1 VRVTL
6 TKQQALVAKA
16 AGKFS
21 EGRPYMEC
29 VRIGKGKVV
38 AADGFMLAQSPVDYD
53 GEPVFVPSHMIPSGP
68 CDVDMDG
75 ESVRVITAEGTQETA
90 HFAYEYPDTEKV
102 WRIETKRKPKA
113 CVALNTALLRKM
125 LACIEGKDGGKD
137 PNGMVRLYVRRP
149 EDAVEWRVLQPDGAV
164 MVEGLIEP
172 MFTWWGEEK
181 ER

>member
-53 GEPVFVPSHMIPSGP
+53 GEPVFVPSRIIPSGP
-68 CDVDMDG
+68 CDVEMDG
-75 ESVRVITAEGTQETA
+75 KTVRVITAETTREAPHAT
-90 HFAYEYPDTEKV
+90 YDYPDTEKV
-102 WRIETKRKPKA
+102 WRMETKRKPKA
-113 CVALNTALLRKM
+113 CVALNVALLRKM
-125 LACIEGKDGGKD
+125 LACIEGKDGGKSSS
-137 PNGMVRLYVRRP
+137 GMVRLYIRRP
-149 EDAVEWRVLQPDGAV
+149 EDAVEWRVQEPDGSV

-172 MFTWWGEEK
+172 MFTWWEK
-181 ER
+181 ENK